1 MGPKAFCSCL
11 SDLLLIDAVTNSSK
25 YAVAFHTAPALQ
37 QGVSSKEIDA
47 IRERRFPTDKRFAAL
62 STLAKTL
69 IEKRGHLSE
78 RELDSFIAAGFTNE
92 QVVEVI
98 ALEARL
104 RGNIDSITTDA
115 NGCLARSGTKTSC
128 GALRGLRIVAACS

>member
-78 RELDSFIAAGFTNE
+78 NSI
-92 QVVEVI
+92 
-98 ALEARL
+98 RL
-104 RGNIDSITTDA
+104 
-115 NGCLARSGTKTSC
+115 LLP
-128 GALRGLRIVAACS
+128 ALRTNRSWRLSPSRHD